1 MKTQAKQPLI
11 PRILFL
17 LILTLTAVGMIS
29 IANAQLAT
37 LYDFTSGFD
46 DGQAPRGD
54 LTLSGSTL
62 YGMTQLRGSN
72 EYGVIFKMDTDGSG
86 YTNLHKFA
94 GGSGDGGQPFGNLT
108 LSGST
113 LYGMTSAGGDSGFG
127 VIFKMDTN
135 GSNYTNLHEFLSV
148 QWYNGFLPYGDL
160 TLSGNTLYGM
170 THLGGSNNFGVIFKI
185 DTNGSS
191 YAVLHHFAGVPND
204 GRSPYGSL
212 NLSGSTLYGMTWQ
225 GGNDNYGVIFKID
238 TNGSSHTILHHFAS
252 GSYDGSWPHGDL
264 TLSGS
269 TLYGMTS
276 AGGTDDY
283 GVIFKMDTNGSN
295 YTNLHG
301 FGGSDDGRYPFGSL
315 TLSGGTLAGMTY
327 EGGSNNMG
335 VIFIMATNSSNY
347 ANLHHFAGGS
357 GDGSTPLGSLVKVDA
372 YYYGMTYSGGS
383 NNWGVVFKLVPE
395 PTVFVF
401 VLITAGLLLK
411 VRRGR

>member
-1 MKTQAKQPLI
+1 
-11 PRILFL
+11 
-17 LILTLTAVGMIS
+17 
-29 IANAQLAT
+29 
-37 LYDFTSGFD
+37 
-46 DGQAPRGD
+46 
-54 LTLSGSTL
+54 
-62 YGMTQLRGSN
+62 
-72 EYGVIFKMDTDGSG
+72 
-86 YTNLHKFA
+86 
-94 GGSGDGGQPFGNLT
+94 
-108 LSGST
+108 
-113 LYGMTSAGGDSGFG
+113 
-127 VIFKMDTN
+127 
-135 GSNYTNLHEFLSV
+135 
-148 QWYNGFLPYGDL
+148 
-160 TLSGNTLYGM
+160 
-170 THLGGSNNFGVIFKI
+170 
-185 DTNGSS
+185 
-191 YAVLHHFAGVPND
+191 
-204 GRSPYGSL
+204 
-212 NLSGSTLYGMTWQ
+212 
-225 GGNDNYGVIFKID
+225 
-238 TNGSSHTILHHFAS
+238 
-252 GSYDGSWPHGDL
+252 
-264 TLSGS
+264 
-269 TLYGMTS
+269 MTS